1 MLFIGSPID
10 QRDPV
15 SFREDGKPTKLF
27 HGVATAEFLSIL
39 LTKLRPQP

>member
-10 QRDPV
+10 ECDPV
-15 SFREDGKPTKLF
+15 SFCEDGKPTKLF